1 MKNRKVT
8 LISIIVLLIIF
19 VPISIF
25 STIMHFKNIVE
36 YDDNINH
43 EFRYDGKLYFYNN
56 DKLLGTYTCENE
68 VENCDYATNSYIAK
82 YSLDEREEQSEKLG
96 IINNRYAFLIDDDG
110 IFDPEIILYDIS
122 LGKTLG
128 KYTEV
133 KDYTIGIENDYYI
146 LKNENDLYGVISLD
160 DGINL
165 KVPFQY
171 DYIGLVNKVDSE
183 NGKIIADT
191 FAVLED
197 GKWYLIDVNGAR
209 FTDAIESDIFSY
221 NGEYIILKNSSG
233 MSLINYKG
241 ISYLSS
247 YKYLNFYNKYLEVI
261 DNFNNF
267 YLTEVGT
274 NNKISKEYSV
284 DSIDDVT
291 LEIEDNN
298 IKLFIKGNYQ
308 ETIEIQ

>member
-1 MKNRKVT
+1 MKNRKAT
-8 LISIIVLLIIF
+8 LISIIVLLVIF
-19 VPISIF
+19 IPITIY
-25 STIMHFKNIVE
+25 STFMHFKNMIE

-56 DKLLGTYTCENE
+56 DELLGTYTCENE
-68 VENCDYATNSYIAK
+68 VENCDYATNNNIFK
-82 YSLDEREEQSEKLG
+82 YSLDERKENFEKLG
-96 IINNRYAFLIDDDG
+96 IINNRYAFLIDEDG
-110 IFDPEIILYDIS
+110 IFDSPILLYDIKF
-122 LGKTLG
+122 GKVLG

-133 KDYTIGIENDYYI
+133 KNYTIGIENDYYI
-146 LKNENDLYGVISLD
+146 LKNENNLYGVISLD

-165 KVPFQY
+165 KIPFQY

-183 NGKIIADT
+183 TGKIIADT

-197 GKWYLIDVNGAR
+197 DKWSLIDVNGAK

-221 NGEYIILKNSSG
+221 NGEYIILKNASS

-241 ISYLSS
+241 ISYLNS
-247 YKYLNFYNKYLEVI
+247 YKYINFYNKYLEVI
-261 DNFNNF
+261 DNFDNF
-267 YLTEVGT
+267 YLTEAGT

-284 DSIDDVT
+284 NSIDDVT

-308 ETIEIQ
+308 ETIAIS